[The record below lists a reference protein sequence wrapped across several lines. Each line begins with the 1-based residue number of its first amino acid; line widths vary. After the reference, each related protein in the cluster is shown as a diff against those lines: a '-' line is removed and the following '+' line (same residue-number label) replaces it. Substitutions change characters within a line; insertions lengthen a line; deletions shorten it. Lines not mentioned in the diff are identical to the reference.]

1 MVSGAAALRHQAV
14 AGPCL
19 AARSGAG
26 PCASSMATATTTSC
40 STSHR
45 AALVFPSANGKTGPI
60 AVSSTSRSTCPSYCP
75 LAGDQGCYA
84 EAGFHT
90 RLQWNRLS
98 TGKSGVTPEHFIRQ
112 VAALPAGVLFRHCV
126 AGDQWPEP
134 ADPLRIDR
142 ALLLQLAGASRHLR
156 AAWSYSHMP
165 MDAVNQA
172 TVRAAAAR
180 GLVVN
185 ASTESRSAAAAL
197 HRQGIPAVCVVP
209 ADAPP
214 VFEHHGVRF
223 VECPHSRSGGKVQ
236 CIGCGGRY
244 GIPLCAQ
251 AARPFVVTFPAHGAR
266 AAAAAAH
273 CS

>member
-1 MVSGAAALRHQAV
+1 
-14 AGPCL
+14 
-19 AARSGAG
+19 
-26 PCASSMATATTTSC
+26 MATATTSTSC
-40 STSHR
+40 TSHR
-45 AALVFPSANGKTGPI
+45 AVLIHPSENRKTGPI
-60 AVSSTSRSTCPSYCP
+60 AVSSTSRSTCPSSCP
-75 LAGDQGCYA
+75 LAADQGCYA
-84 EAGFHT
+84 DAGFHT

-98 TGKSGVTPEHFIRQ
+98 AGRIGVSPEAFIAQ
-112 VAALPAGVLFRHCV
+112 VRALPAGVLFRHCV

-172 TVRAAAAR
+172 TVKQAAAR

-185 ASTESRSAAAAL
+185 ASTESRTVAAEL
-197 HRQGIPAVCVVP
+197 HRQGIAAVCVVP
-209 ADAPP
+209 AGTPP
-214 VFEHHGVRF
+214 VFEHQGVRF
-223 VECPHSRSGGKVQ
+223 IECPHSRSGGTVQ
-236 CIGCGGRY
+236 CIGCGGRF